1 MINVSLDEKSL
12 WSKIAELSQAYY
24 EGNPIVSDAEFDD
37 LYDEF
42 KKLYPE
48 SEYLKQPAKGFDVN
62 SSALQKFAHKYDRVG
77 SLEKI
82 HHTSELDLFGN
93 TKYSLSSKLDGST
106 MVLYFVNGRFERAL
120 TRGDGQIGLDVT
132 NKAVLIC
139 NNLDNYFE
147 IDGKPFTGAI
157 RGEVVMSK
165 DSFEKYK
172 ILHPEAKMARNVST
186 GVLNRKDNFEEDCK
200 YIDYVTYKIL
210 ANEDVEEGYYNID
223 YIRDQLE
230 IWGFKVVSH
239 MSCDLK
245 CLTDEKM
252 LDVFKSEYFS
262 KYPTDGL
269 VLTENICHIQSNGA
283 IAYNEIAYKF
293 AAESKEATVTDVT
306 WELSRTGKMVP
317 VINIAPIELSGAIVR
332 NVSGFNYKYIM
343 DNKIGPGSVIK
354 VMRSGEVIPYVTD
367 ILTESSSMNIPTV
380 CPECGEPLSLSDT
393 GVNLVC
399 NNPKCYGASYNNAY
413 RFIEIMCQDVKGIG
427 PAVIEHTIDIVEEC
441 YKLISDVDVFNFF
454 NEFNVE
460 EVCEYETPL
469 MFKLLCEIEKIMR
482 GKWDKQRF
490 IESMNIPGVGK
501 TIAANIVNSGLF
513 DEIYSE
519 QNDDKLYSIIHTKL
533 TNVVADSLYKNLY
546 RLRVYKFDKFI
557 ASKVINK
564 FVTVTGSLSV
574 PRKEFEK
581 FLAEHGYGLTD
592 NLNKSSCLITN
603 DPNSGSS
610 KNKKAKEYG
619 VAIVTEEGFRNS
631 L

>member
-1 MINVSLDEKSL
+1 MISVALDEKSL

-37 LYDEF
+37 LYDKF

-82 HHTSELDLFGN
+82 HHTSELNLFGN

-106 MVLYFVNGRFERAL
+106 MVLYFVNGKFERAL
-120 TRGDGQIGLDVT
+120 TRGDGQTGLDVT

-139 NNLDNYFE
+139 DNLNKYFE
-147 IDGKPFTGAI
+147 IAGEPFTGAI

-165 DSFEKYK
+165 RNFEKYK
-172 ILHPEAKMARNVST
+172 QLHPEAKMARNVST
-186 GVLNRKDNFEEDCK
+186 GVLNRKDGFEDDCK
-200 YIDYVTYKIL
+200 YIDYVVYKIL
-210 ANEDVEEGYYNID
+210 ANEAIEEGHYNID

-245 CLTDEKM
+245 CLTDELM
-252 LDVFKSEYFS
+252 LEVFNSEYFS

-269 VLTENICHIQSNGA
+269 VLTENICTIQSNSA

-293 AAESKEATVTDVT
+293 AAESKETTVTDVT

-317 VINIAPIELSGAIVR
+317 VVNLVPVELSGALVR
-332 NVSGFNYKYIM
+332 NVSGFNYKYII
-343 DNKIGPGSVIK
+343 DNKIGLGSIIK
-354 VMRSGEVIPYVTD
+354 VMRSGEVIPYITD
-367 ILTESSSMNIPTV
+367 IITECIEMHVPTA
-380 CPECGEPLSLSDT
+380 CPKCGKPLKISDT
-393 GVNLVC
+393 GVNLIC
-399 NNPKCYGASYNNAY
+399 DNPDCYGTKYNNAY
-413 RFIEIMCQDVKGIG
+413 RFIEIMCQDIKGIG
-427 PAVIEHTIDIVEEC
+427 PAVIEHIIDIVETH
-441 YKLISDVDVFNFF
+441 YKTISDLDIFNFF
-454 NEFNVE
+454 NEFNIK
-460 EVCEYETPL
+460 EVCKQETPL
-469 MFKLLCEIEKIMR
+469 MFKLLCQIEEIMQ

-490 IESMNIPGVGK
+490 IESMNIPGIGK
-501 TIAANIVNSGLF
+501 TIAATIVNSGLF
-513 DEIYSE
+513 DEIYSN
-519 QNDDKLYSIIHTKL
+519 QNNDKIFAIIHNKL

-546 RLRVYKFDKFI
+546 RLYEYNFDKFI
-557 ASKVINK
+557 SSKVINK

-574 PRKEFEK
+574 SRKEFEK

-619 VAIVTEEGFRNS
+619 VAIVTEEEFRNS